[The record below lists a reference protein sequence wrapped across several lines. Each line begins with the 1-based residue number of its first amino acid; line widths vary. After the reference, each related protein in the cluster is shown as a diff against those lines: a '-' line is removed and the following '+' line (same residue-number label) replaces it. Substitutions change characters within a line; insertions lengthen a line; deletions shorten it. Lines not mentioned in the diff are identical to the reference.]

1 MHARRFAQQHIERHV
16 DRPAAIGGFQHK
28 IAIVADRADH
38 RIRAAFTTTQEV
50 EGGKRVG
57 RNREDI
63 TLLRLVAPDF
73 GRRQAAGLQGNRVDL
88 EDRAPIGTVDQ
99 FGQRIGQPAGSHIVD
114 RQNRIV
120 FAHRAAGIE
129 DLLGTTLHFGIAT
142 LDRIEIE
149 LGGVAARAH
158 ARGRT
163 ATQADAHARAA
174 QLDQQRTRRQIV
186 FADMDCINIAHAAG
200 DHDRLVIAT
209 HRMADLL
216 LVGAEIADQV
226 GSAKLV
232 VEGSAAQRAVDHDRQ
247 RRGDA
252 LRAGQKIGRGGA
264 TIDRCGHIL
273 GGLPGLLE
281 ARNAQVGHRKT
292 GQAESRP

>member
-1 MHARRFAQQHIERHV
+1 MHAGRFAQQHVERHV

-28 IAIVADRADH
+28 VAIVADRADH
-38 RIRAAFTTTQEV
+38 RIRAAFTTAQEI
-50 EGGKRVG
+50 EGTKGVG
-57 RNREDI
+57 RNRQDI
-63 TLLRLVAPDF
+63 TLLRLVAPDLC
-73 GRRQAAGLQGNRVDL
+73 RRQAAGLQGNPVDL
-88 EDRAPIGTVDQ
+88 EDRAPMGTLDQ

-114 RQNRIV
+114 RKNRIV

-129 DLLGTTLHFGIAT
+129 DLLGTTLHFGIAP

-163 ATQADAHARAA
+163 ATQANAHSRAA
-174 QLDQQRTRRQIV
+174 QLDQQRTRWQIV

-209 HRMADLL
+209 HSIADLL

-232 VEGSAAQRAVDHDRQ
+232 VEGSAAQRAIDHDRQ

-252 LRAGQKIGRGGA
+252 LRAAQKIGSGGSA
-264 TIDRCGHIL
+264 IDRRSHIL
-273 GGLPGLLE
+273 RGLPGLFE
-281 ARNAQVGHRKT
+281 ARNTQV
-292 GQAESRP
+292 